1 VVGCFLSIVCLFG
14 AAKSFAYTL
23 VLANVM
29 SIKQVGAMI
38 EEYIP
43 QEIGAGSI
51 GRLIPAPRLYMSG
64 DFWLMFALPLLVSFA
79 LATKS
84 ARMKALLYAAIAVLF
99 VGLVSSETRGL
110 WLAALLALGVVF
122 WLSNVASRMKIA
134 VILPF
139 ILLGVL
145 ALSRDFLPSVK
156 ERFTA
161 SFDFEEDS
169 SNRGKISQFQPL
181 MDMARKHII
190 LGNGFGSF
198 AHDHPGVDPRQP
210 WGYELQPVA
219 FLMKIGIVGCGVW
232 VGFLAWV
239 LWDLWRSY
247 KRAEDPAHQLLAK
260 GFIAATLGM
269 IFVSGTNPTFATSGG
284 MGCLTFT
291 AVVADMLRQQI
302 SVQKPKEDRISKDER
317 LQGNVRASLRGAP
330 SQVR

>member
-1 VVGCFLSIVCLFG
+1 
-14 AAKSFAYTL
+14 
-23 VLANVM
+23 
-29 SIKQVGAMI
+29 
-38 EEYIP
+38 
-43 QEIGAGSI
+43 
-51 GRLIPAPRLYMSG
+51 
-64 DFWLMFALPLLVSFA
+64 
-79 LATKS
+79 
-84 ARMKALLYAAIAVLF
+84 
-99 VGLVSSETRGL
+99 
-110 WLAALLALGVVF
+110 
-122 WLSNVASRMKIA
+122 MKIA